1 MAEAKTETP
10 KKEETLDLVKR
21 GLRETIGLTQEEVDE
36 LPIDAVLDEKI
47 GMDELDKVEF
57 SMWIEEEIDRTIGD
71 EEEENAKT
79 MGDWVKLVEAKLK

>member
-10 KKEETLDLVKR
+10 KETTLDLVKR
-21 GLRETIGLTQEEVDE
+21 GLGEIIGLTKEEVDE
-36 LPIDAVLDEKI
+36 LPIDAVLDDKI

-57 SMWIEEEIDRTIGD
+57 SMWIEEEIDRVIND
-71 EEEENAKT
+71 EEEESAKT

>member
-57 SMWIEEEIDRTIGD
+57 SMWIEEEIDRTIND

-79 MGDWVKLVEAKLK
+79 MGDWVKLVEAKLR

>member
-36 LPIDAVLDEKI
+36 LPIDAVLDTKI

-57 SMWIEEEIDRTIGD
+57 CMWVEEEIDRQIGD
-71 EEEENAKT
+71 EESENAKT
-79 MGDWVKLVEAKLK
+79 LGDWVKLVEAKLR